1 MIYRNLTLSI
11 ALASAAVATAALLG
25 AANSAVAETKL
36 RAVTFAQPNQ
46 SYPSMVMYRRFI
58 DRVNKAGKG
67 LVQIDYIGGRSV
79 IPVRDQMDATSKG
92 IADMVMT
99 FTIHQAIVPEIGS
112 VGMSEISPVEERE
125 VGFIELLDDAHKKIG
140 IKVLGRTATNVGFH
154 VFSKKPITKVADF
167 KNLKIRSHAG
177 YDPVFKMVGASPIHM
192 KISEIYTGLER
203 GVVQAAPF
211 PLTVTNLGLQEVIC
225 CAMAAS
231 FWSAHTTFSYI
242 NSGKFDKL
250 PKAAQKLI
258 LDEQAELER
267 YMGPKGKELKA
278 GEIAKLKGA
287 GIKFVEM
294 SAEETKN
301 WKNIANVARWNA
313 VKKKL
318 SADQYA
324 KIRKMITR

>member
-1 MIYRNLTLSI
+1 M
-11 ALASAAVATAALLG
+11 TAGGSQKFTQRQGSTQKRKNDDLPEPD
-25 AANSAVAETKL
+25 S
-36 RAVTFAQPNQ
+36 F
-46 SYPSMVMYRRFI
+46 
-58 DRVNKAGKG
+58 DRTGFG
-67 LVQIDYIGGRSV
+67 GGR
-79 IPVRDQMDATSKG
+79 DCGATG
-92 IADMVMT
+92 C
-99 FTIHQAIVPEIGS
+99 
-112 VGMSEISPVEERE
+112 
-125 VGFIELLDDAHKKIG
+125 
-140 IKVLGRTATNVGFH
+140 
-154 VFSKKPITKVADF
+154 
-167 KNLKIRSHAG
+167 
-177 YDPVFKMVGASPIHM
+177 
-192 KISEIYTGLER
+192 GLE
-203 GVVQAAPF
+203 
-211 PLTVTNLGLQEVIC
+211 I
-225 CAMAAS
+225 
-231 FWSAHTTFSYI
+231 
-242 NSGKFDKL
+242 L

>member
-1 MIYRNLTLSI
+1 MIYRNLTLST
-11 ALASAAVATAALLG
+11 ALASAAVAAALLG
-25 AANSAVAETKL
+25 AVNSALAETKL

-79 IPVRDQMDATSKG
+79 IPVRDQMNATSKG

-112 VGMSEISPVEERE
+112 VGMSEISPAEERE
-125 VGFIELLDDAHKKIG
+125 VGFIDLLNDAHKKIG

-154 VFSKKPITKVADF
+154 VFSKKPITKIADF

-250 PKAAQKLI
+250 PRAAQKLI

-278 GEIAKLKGA
+278 EEIAKLKGA

-324 KIRKMITR
+324 RIRKMITR

>member
-1 MIYRNLTLSI
+1 MIYRNPTLSTV
-11 ALASAAVATAALLG
+11 LASAAVGAAALLG

-46 SYPSMVMYRRFI
+46 SYPSMVMFRRFI

-79 IPVRDQMDATSKG
+79 IPVRDQMNATSKG

-112 VGMSEISPVEERE
+112 VGMSEISPAEERE
-125 VGFIELLDDAHKKIG
+125 VGFIDLLDDAHKKIG

-154 VFSKKPITKVADF
+154 VFSKKPITKIADF

-242 NSGKFDKL
+242 NRGKFEKL
-250 PKAAQKLI
+250 PRAAQKLI

-278 GEIAKLKGA
+278 EEIAKLKGA

-324 KIRKMITR
+324 RIRKMITR

>member
-1 MIYRNLTLSI
+1 MNYRNLTLST

-112 VGMSEISPVEERE
+112 VGMSEISPAEERE
-125 VGFIELLDDAHKKIG
+125 VGFIDLLNDAHKKIG
-140 IKVLGRTATNVGFH
+140 IRVLGRTATNVGFH

-267 YMGPKGKELKA
+267 YMGPRGKELKA
-278 GEIAKLKGA
+278 EEIAKLKGA

>member
-1 MIYRNLTLSI
+1 MIYRNLTLST
-11 ALASAAVATAALLG
+11 ALASAAVAAALLG
-25 AANSAVAETKL
+25 AANSALAETKL

-79 IPVRDQMDATSKG
+79 IPVRDQMNATSKG

-112 VGMSEISPVEERE
+112 VGMSEISPAEERE
-125 VGFIELLDDAHKKIG
+125 VGFIDLLDDAHKKIG

-154 VFSKKPITKVADF
+154 VFSKKPITKIADF

-242 NSGKFDKL
+242 NRGKFEKL
-250 PKAAQKLI
+250 PRAAQKLI

-278 GEIAKLKGA
+278 EEIAKLKGA

-294 SAEETKN
+294 SAEETRN

-324 KIRKMITR
+324 RIRKMITR

>member
-1 MIYRNLTLSI
+1 MNYRTFAI
-11 ALASAAVATAALLG
+11 PAMLAATVLGVAGTAA
-25 AANSAVAETKL
+25 AETKL

-46 SYPSMVMYRRFI
+46 SYPSMVMYKRFI
-58 DRVNKAGKG
+58 ERVNKAGKG

-79 IPVRDQMDATSKG
+79 IPTRDQMNATSKG

-112 VGMSEISPVEERE
+112 VGMSEISPAEERQ
-125 VGFIELLDDAHKKIG
+125 VGFIELLDDAHKKIN
-140 IKVLGRTATNVGFH
+140 IKVLGRTATDVGFH
-154 VFSKKPITKVADF
+154 VFSKQPITKVADF

-177 YDPVFKMVGASPIHM
+177 YDPVFKMVNASPIHM

-225 CAMAAS
+225 CAMSAS

-242 NSGKFDKL
+242 NRGKFEKL
-250 PKAAQKLI
+250 PKEAQKLI

-278 GEIAKLKGA
+278 GEIAKLKAA
-287 GIKFVEM
+287 GIKFVDM

-313 VKKKL
+313 VQKKL
-318 SADQYA
+318 PPEQYA

>member
-1 MIYRNLTLSI
+1 MIYQKPTLSTV
-11 ALASAAVATAALLG
+11 LASAAVVTAALLG

-79 IPVRDQMDATSKG
+79 IPTRDQMNATSKG

-112 VGMSEISPVEERE
+112 VGMSEISPAEERQ
-125 VGFIELLDDAHKKIG
+125 VGFIDLLNDAHKKIG

-177 YDPVFKMVGASPIHM
+177 YDPVFKMVNASPIHM

-242 NSGKFDKL
+242 NSGKFEKL

-287 GIKFVEM
+287 GIKFVDM

-324 KIRKMITR
+324 RIRKMITR

>member
-1 MIYRNLTLSI
+1 MNYRNLSLST
-11 ALASAAVATAALLG
+11 ALASAAVAAAVLLSV
-25 AANSAVAETKL
+25 AEPAVAETKL

-79 IPVRDQMDATSKG
+79 IPTRDQMNATSKG

-112 VGMSEISPVEERE
+112 VGMSEISPAEERQ
-125 VGFIELLDDAHKKIG
+125 VGFMDLLNDAHKKIG
-140 IKVLGRTATNVGFH
+140 IKVLGRTATDVGFH

-177 YDPVFKMVGASPIHM
+177 YDPVFKMVNASPIHM

-211 PLTVTNLGLQEVIC
+211 PLTVTHLGLQEVIC

-294 SAEETKN
+294 SAKETKN
-301 WKNIANVARWNA
+301 WKYISNIARWNA

-318 SADQYA
+318 SAEQYA
-324 KIRKMITR
+324 RIRKMITR